1 MQTRLTRSS
10 TDKMIGGVCGG
21 LAQYFAVDPVIV
33 RLIFV
38 LVFFI
43 NGISL
48 PIYLALWIV
57 MPKDNPTRPFTPS
70 ATGAAPVNQEVFANQ
85 GQSGGQAR
93 VGYAPDPSFRF
104 DPLTGQPIGGP
115 AVGETVQLAPPP
127 PRRRNW
133 SLLGLI
139 LIGIGAIILLE
150 QLGVNLSLLFP
161 VLMIVAGLALLRR
174 ARS

>member
-21 LAQYFAVDPVIV
+21 LARYFNVDPVIV

-48 PIYLALWIV
+48 PIYLVLWII
-57 MPKDNPTRPFTPS
+57 MPKDTPPQYPSFTSGVTPQ
-70 ATGAAPVNQEVFANQ
+70 PQEMFV
-85 GQSGGQAR
+85 GQSQVSGQAR
-93 VGYAPDPSFRF
+93 VGYAPDPGYRF
-104 DPLTGQPIGGP
+104 DPLTGQPIEGP
-115 AVGETVQLAPPP
+115 ATGETVQLGPTT

-133 SLLGLI
+133 SLLGMI
-139 LIGIGAIILLE
+139 LIGVGGIIILE
-150 QLGVNLSLLFP
+150 QMGVNLSLLFP
-161 VLMIVAGLALLRR
+161 VLMIIAGFVLLRR
-174 ARS
+174 AR

>member
-21 LAQYFAVDPVIV
+21 LARYFAVDPVIV

-38 LVFFI
+38 LIFFI

-48 PIYLALWIV
+48 PIYLVLWLI
-57 MPKDNPTRPFTPS
+57 MPKDTPTTPFTS
-70 ATGAAPVNQEVFANQ
+70 AAPGATPVNQEVFV
-85 GQSGGQAR
+85 GQQQSSGQAR

-115 AVGETVQLAPPP
+115 AVGETVQLTPA

-139 LIGIGAIILLE
+139 LIGVGGLILLE

-161 VLMIVAGLALLRR
+161 IVMIVVGLLLLRR
-174 ARS
+174 AR

>member
-48 PIYLALWIV
+48 PIYLVLWIV
-57 MPKDNPTRPFTPS
+57 MPKDTPTTPFTP
-70 ATGAAPVNQEVFANQ
+70 AASGTKPVNQEVFAGQ
-85 GQSGGQAR
+85 GQSGSQAR
-93 VGYAPDPSFRF
+93 VGYAPDPSYRF

-115 AVGETVQLAPPP
+115 AVGETVNLATTP

-139 LIGIGAIILLE
+139 LIGFGAIILLE

-161 VLMIVAGLALLRR
+161 VLMIVAGFVLLRR
-174 ARS
+174 AR

>member
-10 TDKMIGGVCGG
+10 TDRMIGGVCGG

-48 PIYLALWIV
+48 PMYLVLWLI
-57 MPKDNPTRPFTPS
+57 MPKDTPAQPWTPAAPNPTP
-70 ATGAAPVNQEVFANQ
+70 ADQ
-85 GQSGGQAR
+85 GQGGVQAR
-93 VGYAPDPSFRF
+93 MGYAPNPGIRY
-104 DPLTGQPIGGP
+104 DPLTGQPVGGP
-115 AVGETVQLAPPP
+115 TTGETVNLSAIP

-139 LIGIGAIILLE
+139 LIGVGGIILLE
-150 QLGVNLSLLFP
+150 RLGVNLSLLFP
-161 VLMIVAGLALLRR
+161 ILMIIAGFALLRR
-174 ARS
+174 SR

>member
-1 MQTRLTRSS
+1 MQNRLMRSS

-38 LVFFI
+38 VVFFI
-43 NGISL
+43 NGLSL
-48 PIYLALWIV
+48 PIYLLLWLV
-57 MPKDNPTRPFTPS
+57 MPKNTTPGPS
-70 ATGAAPVNQEVFANQ
+70 APTTAGTTPVSQEVFVGQ
-85 GQSGGQAR
+85 YQSGGQAR
-93 VGYAPDPSFRF
+93 VGYTPDPSFRF

-115 AVGETVQLAPPP
+115 SFGETVQLSPP

-133 SLLGLI
+133 SLLGMI
-139 LIGIGAIILLE
+139 LIGAGGMILLE

-161 VLMIVAGLALLRR
+161 ILMIVAGLALLRR
-174 ARS
+174 AR